1 EFKKIAFS
9 LSGTQSGWSDS
20 MARVQLN
27 YYLSEQEKLKRQME
41 SATLQEVIVK
51 AKTKS
56 PIQQLEEKY
65 ASGLFSGGDGY
76 SFDLTTDM
84 SSMGAIDVLTY
95 LQGKVAGLM
104 ITGSGANAQVSWRG
118 ATPDLF
124 LNEMKMSIDMVQS
137 LNVPDIAYIKV
148 FRPPFFG
155 SPGGGGGGAIAI
167 YTKKGKT
174 GRGNQANNKGM
185 ENTILG
191 GYSVFKEFFNPNYDK
206 PTGNFEV
213 DSRTT
218 LFWNP
223 YLLTNKRSPRVKVEF
238 YNNDSSKKLQVVLEG
253 MNSNGKLTRVV
264 KIIE

>member
-1 EFKKIAFS
+1 
-9 LSGTQSGWSDS
+9 
-20 MARVQLN
+20 
-27 YYLSEQEKLKRQME
+27 
-41 SATLQEVIVK
+41 
-51 AKTKS
+51 
-56 PIQQLEEKY
+56 
-65 ASGLFSGGDGY
+65 
-76 SFDLTTDM
+76 
-84 SSMGAIDVLTY
+84 
-95 LQGKVAGLM
+95 
-104 ITGSGANAQVSWRG
+104 
-118 ATPDLF
+118 
-124 LNEMKMSIDMVQS
+124 
-137 LNVPDIAYIKV
+137 V

-185 ENTILG
+185 ENAVLG